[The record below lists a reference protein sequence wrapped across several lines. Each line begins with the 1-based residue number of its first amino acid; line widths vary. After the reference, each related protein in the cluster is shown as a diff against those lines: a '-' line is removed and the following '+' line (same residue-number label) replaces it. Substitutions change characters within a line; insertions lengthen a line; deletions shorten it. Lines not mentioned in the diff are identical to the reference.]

1 MSIGAIEGPTGYPVT
16 PGTTGTTAP
25 VAPTGNGLSGTT
37 TTTGS
42 KDKDVFL
49 QLLVAQMKYQDPTNP
64 TDSGAFLAQS
74 AQFTALEK
82 MQSVADQTGLLLGAQ
97 LAFGAS
103 GLVGKSVQYKLDDGR
118 TGTGLVSGVQFG
130 QTGPVLDIGGV
141 SVPISNVQ
149 SVTTGSTP
157 ATSTGTTG
165 TGTDSTTPSS
175 STTL

>member
-1 MSIGAIEGPTGYPVT
+1 MSIGAIEGPTGYPVAS
-16 PGTTGTTAP
+16 GTTGTTGTT
-25 VAPTGNGLSGTT
+25 PTGNGLSGTAT
-37 TTTGS
+37 TTKS

-64 TDSGAFLAQS
+64 TDSGEFLAQS

-118 TGTGLVSGVQFG
+118 SGTGLVSGVQFG

-141 SVPISNVQ
+141 EVPISNVQ
-149 SVTTGSTP
+149 SVTTGTGTSTG
-157 ATSTGTTG
+157 TSTGTT
-165 TGTDSTTPSS
+165 TP
-175 STTL
+175 

>member
-16 PGTTGTTAP
+16 PGTTGATGPTT
-25 VAPTGNGLSGTT
+25 PTGNGLSGST

-64 TDSGAFLAQS
+64 TDSGEFLAQS

-141 SVPISNVQ
+141 QVPISNVQ
-149 SVTTGSTP
+149 SVTTGAPASTAGT
-157 ATSTGTTG
+157 ATTA
-165 TGTDSTTPSS
+165 STTTP
-175 STTL
+175 